1 MCRTR
6 SPVSSRRITWRPL
19 QKPSYRRPWS
29 NLGNKLL
36 NEAVDLVVAL
46 EQTVSEES
54 ALFVVESFELTW
66 VHQETFEAK
75 VHKLEILVER
85 FGILNDRLVEL

>member
-1 MCRTR
+1 M
-6 SPVSSRRITWRPL
+6 
-19 QKPSYRRPWS
+19 
-29 NLGNKLL
+29 
-36 NEAVDLVVAL
+36 AVAL

-66 VHQETFEAK
+66 VHQETFEVK

-85 FGILNDRLVEL
+85 LGILNDRLVELWVLFEEGLQGPRLDNGPHVDNLPNV